1 MTRRRFL
8 PGIVLLLV
16 LVAFA
21 LRLYRL
27 DYQPLRGDES
37 FGIQFAAHSWSWL
50 LSNMAWLEPLPPLY
64 YSFLHCWMQ
73 VAGQSEFTTRFL
85 SLFFGVLTVPLI
97 YLLGRSL
104 GRPAAGVLAA
114 FLMAINPFQVWH
126 AQDVRNYTVWLALS
140 MAALALLLRAVQE
153 QRSRYW
159 AGYAGMTL
167 LSLYTQYYELFML
180 LFHNLFF
187 FSLLLTKWRQRE
199 VARSSA
205 RAVLATWVVIQATL
219 GILYGAWLVRGSA
232 IFPHYRATGE
242 SLPLWALLSRSLTA
256 LSLGDTVPEELAA
269 AALPFL
275 LPLVFIGLGYALQ
288 KDRFLALFLILYVIV
303 PSLCVFVAAQV
314 RPLFHER
321 YLIVVAPAL
330 YLTFSHALIAL
341 RDELARWRVVPLVI
355 GVAFFSLSGAYSLSN
370 HYWNPAYRKSPDW
383 RALADHLAGE
393 TGLGDV
399 ILLNYP
405 DPTFSY
411 YYHGKAPSLML
422 PRGPLSEETWTETAE
437 TLRFL
442 SERYERIWFY
452 PLKNVGWDSEGFVE
466 TWLNRHATLI
476 EEQNILGFRWLIYRP
491 LLVSLED
498 VQNPISVGFGDAIQL
513 RGYEWQTGLDDSSE
527 DVCLESGSA
536 LRLTLYW
543 EAADEIETSYTVFI
557 HLIDAPDHIWAQRD
571 SIPQG
576 GDFPTEEWMAG
587 DIIVDPH
594 SILLPSD
601 TPSGDYLLVVGM
613 YDSASGQRLSVTDA
627 GGAHQGDR
635 AIIGHVCVR

>member
-1 MTRRRFL
+1 
-8 PGIVLLLV
+8 
-16 LVAFA
+16 
-21 LRLYRL
+21 
-27 DYQPLRGDES
+27 
-37 FGIQFAAHSWSWL
+37 
-50 LSNMAWLEPLPPLY
+50 
-64 YSFLHCWMQ
+64 MQ

-232 IFPHYRATGE
+232 IVPHYRATGE

-275 LPLVFIGLGYALQ
+275 LLLVFIGLGYALQ

-341 RDELARWRVVPLVI
+341 RDELPRWRVVPLVI

-411 YYHGKAPSLML
+411 YYHGKAPSFML
-422 PRGPLSEETWTETAE
+422 PRGPLSEETRTETAE

>member
-275 LPLVFIGLGYALQ
+275 LLLVLIGLGCALQ

-411 YYHGKAPSLML
+411 YYHGKAPSFML
-422 PRGPLSEETWTETAE
+422 PRGPLSEETRTETAE

-557 HLIDAPDHIWAQRD
+557 HLTDAYDRIWAQCD

>member
-21 LRLYRL
+21 LRLYKL

-85 SLFFGVLTVPLI
+85 SLLFGVLTVPLI

-104 GRPAAGVLAA
+104 GRPRAGVLAA

-140 MAALALLLRAVQE
+140 MAALAFLLRAVRE
-153 QRSRYW
+153 QRARYW
-159 AGYAGMTL
+159 AGYAGVTL
-167 LSLYTQYYELFML
+167 LGLYTQYYELFML

-187 FSLLLTKWRQRE
+187 LSLLLARSRRRE
-199 VARSSA
+199 ILRSSA
-205 RAVLATWVVIQATL
+205 RALLATWLVVQATL
-219 GILYGAWLVRGSA
+219 GMLYGAWLIRGSA
-232 IFPHYRATGE
+232 LLPHYRATGE
-242 SLPLWALLSRSLTA
+242 SPPLWVLLSRSLTVF
-256 LSLGDTVPEELAA
+256 SLGETVPEALAA
-269 AALPFL
+269 VALPFL
-275 LPLVFIGLGYALQ
+275 LLLVVIGLGYTLK
-288 KDRFLALFLILYVIV
+288 KDRFLALFLILYIIV
-303 PSLCVFVAAQV
+303 PSLCVFIAAQV

-321 YLIVVAPAL
+321 YLIVVSPAL

-341 RDELARWRVVPLVI
+341 RDELPRWRVVPLVI

-370 HYWNPAYRKSPDW
+370 HYWDPAYRKSPDW

-399 ILLNYP
+399 IVLNYP

-411 YYHGKAPSLML
+411 YYRGKAPSFML
-422 PRGPLSEETWTETAE
+422 PRGPLSEETRTETAE

-452 PLKNVGWDSEGFVE
+452 PLKDVGWDSEGFVE
-466 TWLNRHATLI
+466 TWLNRHGRLI
-476 EEQNILGFRWLIYRP
+476 GERNISGFRWLIYRP
-491 LLVSLED
+491 LLLSLEGI
-498 VQNPISVGFGDAIQL
+498 QIPLAFRFGEAIEL
-513 RGYEWQTGLDDSSE
+513 AGYEWEMRQDESSDTIAIE
-527 DVCLESGSA
+527 PGGA
-536 LRLTLYW
+536 LRLALYW
-543 EAADEIETSYTVFI
+543 QAWDEVETGYTVFI
-557 HLIDAPDHIWAQRD
+557 HLTDAYDRIWAQRD

-601 TPSGDYLLVVGM
+601 TPSGDYLLAVGM
-613 YDSASGQRLSVTDA
+613 YDSTSGQRLPVAST
-627 GGAHQGDR
+627 GGAGKGDR
-635 AIIGHVCVR
+635 AIIARVRVW